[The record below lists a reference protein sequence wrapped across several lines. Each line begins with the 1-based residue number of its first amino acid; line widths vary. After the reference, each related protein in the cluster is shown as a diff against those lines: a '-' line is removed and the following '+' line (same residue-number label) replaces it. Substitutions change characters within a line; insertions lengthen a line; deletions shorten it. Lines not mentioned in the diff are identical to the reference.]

1 VNNLKGKNMKLNTTL
16 KTISTAFAVSLL
28 GACASQAPAPQA
40 EQLPDWVLTP
50 IIENGI
56 ADTQCVNATADFNV
70 LKNKATALGRAEL
83 TKQISIK
90 VKAMD
95 KTYQRL
101 TDTNEGSSTGGTF
114 ESVSK
119 QLANKTL
126 SGSRA
131 TKVNYINF
139 PDNTQK
145 LCVMVT
151 MSPELT
157 ESLFKDLVKE
167 SGRNVSPDNEAVL
180 YERFLA
186 KKASDEMDAEFKA
199 QN

>member
-1 VNNLKGKNMKLNTTL
+1 MKLSNSLKGL
-16 KTISTAFAVSLL
+16 STAVTFSLL
-28 GACASQAPAPQA
+28 SACASNPTTSTTAPAAPKA
-40 EQLPDWVLTP
+40 KLPSWVMMP

-56 ADTQCVNATADFNV
+56 ADTQCVRTTADFNI
-70 LKNKATALGRAEL
+70 LKNKATALARAEL
-83 TKQISIK
+83 VKQIEIK

-101 TDTNEGSSTGGTF
+101 TDTNEGSSTGSTF

-131 TKVNYINF
+131 TKVDYIDF

-157 ESLFKDLVKE
+157 ESLFKGLVKE
-167 SGRNVSPDNEAVL
+167 SGQNISPRNEAVL

-186 KKASDEMDAEFKA
+186 KKAGEEMEAEFKA
-199 QN
+199 QQ

>member
-1 VNNLKGKNMKLNTTL
+1 MKLNNIL
-16 KTISTAFAVSLL
+16 KGLSSVVAFSLL
-28 GACASQAPAPQA
+28 GACASQPPAPEAQKTK
-40 EQLPDWVLTP
+40 LPDWVLMP

-56 ADTQCVNATADFNV
+56 ADTQCVQTTADFNI
-70 LKNKATALGRAEL
+70 LKNKATALARAEL
-83 TKQISIK
+83 AKQIEIK
-90 VKAMD
+90 VKTMD

-101 TDTNEGSSTGGTF
+101 TDTNEGSSTGSTF

-131 TKVNYINF
+131 TKVDYIDF

-157 ESLFKDLVKE
+157 ESLFKNMVKE
-167 SGRNVSPDNEAVL
+167 SGRNISPQNEAVL

-186 KKASDEMDAEFKA
+186 KKAADEMEAEFKS

>member
-1 VNNLKGKNMKLNTTL
+1 MKLNKTL
-16 KTISTAFAVSLL
+16 KTLSTAAAFSLL
-28 GACASQAPAPQA
+28 GACASQAPAPAPAQMV
-40 EQLPDWVLTP
+40 QLPDWVLTP

-56 ADTQCVNATADFNV
+56 ADTQCVKTTADFNV

-83 TKQISIK
+83 AKQIEIK

-101 TDTNEGSSTGGTF
+101 TDTNDGSSTGGTF

-157 ESLFKDLVKE
+157 ESLFKDLVKGT
-167 SGRNVSPDNEAVL
+167 GRNISPKNEAVL

-186 KKASDEMDAEFKA
+186 KKAADEMEAEFRSE
-199 QN
+199 N

>member
-1 VNNLKGKNMKLNTTL
+1 MKLNTTL
-16 KTISTAFAVSLL
+16 KTLSTAFAFSLL
-28 GACASQAPAPQA
+28 GACASQAPAPQ
-40 EQLPDWVLTP
+40 EQVTQLPDWVLTP

-83 TKQISIK
+83 TKQIEIK

-145 LCVMVT
+145 LCVMIT

-157 ESLFKDLVKE
+157 ETLFKGLVKE
-167 SGRNVSPDNEAVL
+167 SGRNVSPRNEAVL

-186 KKASDEMDAEFKA
+186 KKAADEMDAEFKE

>member
-1 VNNLKGKNMKLNTTL
+1 MKLNTTF
-16 KTISTAFAVSLL
+16 KTLSTAVAFSLL
-28 GACASQAPAPQA
+28 GACASQAPAPQTTA
-40 EQLPDWVLTP
+40 QASQLPDWVLSP

-56 ADTQCVNATADFNV
+56 ADTQCVAVTADFNI

-83 TKQISIK
+83 AKQIEIK

-101 TDTNEGSSTGGTF
+101 TDTAEGSTSGGTF

-119 QLANKTL
+119 QLSNKTL

-145 LCVMVT
+145 LCVMIT

-167 SGRNVSPDNEAVL
+167 SGRNISPRNEAVL

-186 KKASDEMDAEFKA
+186 KKAADEMEAEFKS

>member
-1 VNNLKGKNMKLNTTL
+1 MKLNTTL

-40 EQLPDWVLTP
+40 EQPAQLPDWVLTP

-83 TKQISIK
+83 TKQIEIK

-167 SGRNVSPDNEAVL
+167 SGRNVSPQNEAVL

-186 KKASDEMDAEFKA
+186 KKAADEMDAEFKA